1 MLGARSQYPIQILKD
16 FFHPAAA
23 GWLARVKSP
32 TIHYRIKNMSIV
44 ANAPNPLIAAC
55 QMTSTANKD
64 QNFATCS
71 RLVREAASRSA
82 CMVFL
87 PEAFDFIGSSTEETL
102 SQAETLQGDLIQ
114 RYKGL
119 ARECGVWLS
128 LGGFHER
135 GNDWEND
142 RRIYNSH
149 LILDGKGSVVS
160 VYRKT
165 HLFDVE
171 LEGRVSLKESKF
183 TIPGPEI
190 IPPVSTPVGKVGLEI
205 CYDLRFPEISLALA
219 QEGAELLTF
228 PSAFTLTTGLAHW
241 EVLLRARAIET
252 QCYVVAAAQ
261 TGRHNE
267 RRTSFGH
274 AMVVDPWGCV
284 VAQCTEGTGLC
295 YAQVDLQYVRR
306 IRQEMPI
313 VMHRRADLY
322 GKVAAI
328 KATPNL

>member
-1 MLGARSQYPIQILKD
+1 MLFYR
-16 FFHPAAA
+16 AAA
-23 GWLARVKSP
+23 GWLTRVRGP
-32 TIHYRIKNMSIV
+32 TIRCRIRAMSV
-44 ANAPNPLIAAC
+44 LPSPLIAVC
-55 QMTSTANKD
+55 QMTSTSDKD

-71 RLVREAASRSA
+71 RLVREAVSRSA

-87 PEAFDFIGSSTEETL
+87 PEAFDFIGSNTEETL
-102 SQAETLQGDLIQ
+102 SQAETLQGDLIE
-114 RYKGL
+114 RYSGL

-135 GNDWEND
+135 GSDWEND
-142 RRIYNSH
+142 KRIYNSH
-149 LILDGKGSVVS
+149 LILDSKGSVVS

-171 LEGRVSLKESKF
+171 LKGQVSLKESKF
-183 TIPGPEI
+183 TIPGPVI
-190 IPPVSTPVGKVGLEI
+190 VPPISTPVGKVGLQV

-219 QEGAELLTF
+219 QEEAELLTF

-267 RRTSFGH
+267 RRASFGH

-284 VAQCTEGTGLC
+284 VAQCPEGTGLC
-295 YAQVDLQYVRR
+295 YAQIDLQYLRR
-306 IRQEMPI
+306 IRQEMP
-313 VMHRRADLY
+313 VMLHRRVDLY
-322 GKVAAI
+322 GKVAAV
-328 KATPNL
+328 KATPSQ